1 MPLRKTGGVLLS
13 ARSRM
18 SVMTTETE
26 KATASPA
33 GADEKAG
40 RTTSR
45 AILGQRF
52 TIAGQLRFAFPR
64 MMMSLFIMSYMV
76 ADGALI
82 TRYLGTDAL
91 AALNLVWPLS
101 AVIMAFGVL
110 FSAGGGSVLS
120 RRLGAGRHEAA
131 ESALSTIF
139 FAVFLLGTI
148 LALLGLALLDP
159 VLAFLGI
166 GPAEAALAAEYQK
179 TALIGTPILF
189 MSVAAQTFFT
199 TAGFP
204 KIGLT
209 ASVASGLTNVVLDIL
224 FMGPFG
230 MGMMGAALATVISWV
245 VCAAAGVIFFAR
257 KGSPVRLRF
266 PRLEWK
272 ALRNAAGSG
281 TAEMVTSLS
290 HAVTLFLF
298 NAAFLK
304 HLGIDGVA
312 ALTVAGYSTYVFN
325 SVFYGFCEAT
335 APIIG
340 FKYGAGDWTELAR
353 IFRHSLLIM
362 AGFGVIAYGSAVV
375 FAEPVLAFFVDRG
388 TPVFTLVL
396 ENFALYAI
404 SLLFLCPNMFAA
416 YFFTAFGDGK
426 RAAAISFCRTFVFM
440 AASIEILPQFLGD
453 LGLWLS
459 VPAAEILAFCVSVFF
474 IVRNRR
480 RYGYDGSPAL
490 KIIEA

>member
-1 MPLRKTGGVLLS
+1 MLC
-13 ARSRM
+13 
-18 SVMTTETE
+18 MTTQQSNQLPLEPREQE
-26 KATASPA
+26 KKPSQSASQ
-33 GADEKAG
+33 
-40 RTTSR
+40 

-52 TIAGQLRFAFPR
+52 TIVGQIRFAFPR

-110 FSAGGGSVLS
+110 FSAGGGSVLA
-120 RRLGAGRHEAA
+120 RRLGANQHEAA

-139 FAVFLLGTI
+139 LSVCLLG
-148 LALLGLALLDP
+148 AALGLIGLLVLDP
-159 VLAFLGI
+159 VLALLGI
-166 GPAEAALAAEYQK
+166 EPAEAALASAYQE

-189 MSVAAQTFFT
+189 LSVASQTFFT

-204 KIGLT
+204 KIGLA
-209 ASVASGLTNVVLDIL
+209 ASIASGLTNVVLDIL
-224 FMGPFG
+224 FMGPMQ

-245 VCAAAGVIFFAR
+245 VCAAAGIVFFAR
-257 KGSPVRLRF
+257 NGSPVRLHF

-272 ALRNAAGSG
+272 ALKNAATSG

-340 FKYGAGDWTELAR
+340 YKYGAKDWTELAR
-353 IFRHSLLIM
+353 VFRNSLLIM
-362 AGFGVIAYGSAVV
+362 AAFGVIAYASAAL
-375 FAEPVLAFFVDRG
+375 FAEPVLGFFVDRE
-388 TPVFTLVL
+388 TPVFSLVL

-426 RAAAISFCRTFVFM
+426 RAAVISFCRTFIFM
-440 AASIEILPQFLGD
+440 VAAIEILPMVFGD
-453 LGLWLS
+453 LGLWLA
-459 VPAAEILAFCVSVFF
+459 VPSAEILAFCVSVFF
-474 IVRNRR
+474 ILRNRR
-480 RYGYDGSPAL
+480 RYGYDGQPAL
-490 KIIEA
+490 RINEA